1 MKINKCLTVFIFTLL
16 APAVQ
21 AESPYL
27 KDKPQPNREHQT
39 YLKDLPQSDS
49 AQEAQRFLKDFKNS
63 SEYEKE
69 NGYLT
74 HLIHPDALHKRQ
86 EAQDYLNTIDKS
98 NPDHQ
103 ISAED
108 DINLIVPDEHV
119 SPDYACKVAMCMVG
133 EVTGNNGGSD
143 CRNPVKKFFSINEFK
158 KKHRFDPGKTFDM
171 RKSFL
176 GQCPDLTKEYRDK
189 ILSRFGRVRG

>member
-1 MKINKCLTVFIFTLL
+1 MKINKCLAVFIFTLL
-16 APAVQ
+16 VPAAQ

-27 KDKPQPNREHQT
+27 KDKLQPNSEHQT
-39 YLKDLPQSDS
+39 YLKDLQQSDT
-49 AQEAQRFLKDFKNS
+49 AQETQGFLKDFKNS

-69 NGYLT
+69 NGYLKN
-74 HLIHPDALHKRQ
+74 LDASNTQK

-103 ISAED
+103 ISAD
-108 DINLIVPDEHV
+108 NDINLIVPDEHV

-133 EVTGNNGGSD
+133 EVTGNNGGSE
-143 CRNPVKKFFSINEFK
+143 CRNPVKKFFSINAFK
-158 KKHRFDPGKTFDM
+158 KHHRFNPGKTFDM

-189 ILSRFGRVRG
+189 ILSKFGRVRG